1 MLKVSYYLFSVKVFE
16 VELQSA
22 THTSIKTA
30 SQAPSSSQS
39 KSCTDKDVDT
49 PPLKKNPGRPKT
61 SNREDDEV
69 LFKNLKCNQEAD
81 GIERTTWQTSKW
93 VEFEKGEF
101 VVTYKLVDA
110 FLAMWAIS
118 IFHNFT

>member
-1 MLKVSYYLFSVKVFE
+1 MLKVSYYLFSVRVFE

-22 THTSIKTA
+22 THTLMKTV

-49 PPLKKNPGRPKT
+49 PPLKKTLGRPKT
-61 SNREDDEV
+61 SNKEDDEI

-81 GIERTTWQTSKW
+81 GIERTTLQTSKW
-93 VEFEKGEF
+93 VEFEKGGF
-101 VVTYKLVDA
+101 FVTYKLVDA